1 MKRGISVLSLSIV
14 LVIMAIIASVIVVST
29 RDSIDNLN
37 KVKFVT
43 DYISVESALNKY
55 YSFNDSYPL
64 LDEISITFKS
74 GAAEQFDGETVTNST
89 VQLYKLDVASLGLDE
104 LVFGNGS
111 KEDDY
116 YAISTETGEV
126 YYVSGFSYNGN
137 TYYKV
142 TEELNE
148 DYE

>member
-1 MKRGISVLSLSIV
+1 MKRGISILSLGIV

-43 DYISVESALNKY
+43 DYISVESALDKY
-55 YSFNDSYPL
+55 YSFNDRYPL
-64 LDEISITFKS
+64 LDEISITFES
-74 GAAEQFDGETVTNST
+74 GASRQFDGETVTDST
-89 VQLYKLDVASLGLDE
+89 VNLYKLDITALGLDE
-104 LVFGNGS
+104 IVLGNGS

-116 YAISTETGEV
+116 YAVSMVTGEL
-126 YYVSGFSYNGN
+126 YYVAGFLYNGN
-137 TYYKV
+137 MYYKV